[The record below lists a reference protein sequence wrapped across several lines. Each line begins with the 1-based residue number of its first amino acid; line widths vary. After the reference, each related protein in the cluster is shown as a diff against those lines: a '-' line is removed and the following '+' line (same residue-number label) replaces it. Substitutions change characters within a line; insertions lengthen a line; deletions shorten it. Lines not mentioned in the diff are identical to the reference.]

1 MSFNISAK
9 VYAINNAFF
18 FTKILHIE
26 KPGGTGGDGSGN
38 SHDLK
43 IFEKTGGDRGEP
55 GGGDRTIRNI
65 STILQ
70 KAPVSHDI
78 VRDTPPFMSFDQMDF
93 IINVFC
99 VFFQLLCIKR

>member
-26 KPGGTGGDGSGN
+26 KPGGGEGNGN

-43 IFEKTGGDRGEP
+43 FVEKTGEGP
-55 GGGDRTIRNI
+55 GGNRGGDGTNANI
-65 STILQ
+65 AKILQ
-70 KAPVSHDI
+70 KAPVS
-78 VRDTPPFMSFDQMDF
+78 
-93 IINVFC
+93 
-99 VFFQLLCIKR
+99 

>member
-26 KPGGTGGDGSGN
+26 KPGGDRGGTGGGNGSGN

-43 IFEKTGGDRGEP
+43 IFEKTGGEP
-55 GGGDRTIRNI
+55 GGDRGGTGPSII
-65 STILQ
+65 SILFCKKHQ
-70 KAPVSHDI
+70 YNSRGKESKHPV
-78 VRDTPPFMSFDQMDF
+78 
-93 IINVFC
+93 
-99 VFFQLLCIKR
+99 

>member
-26 KPGGTGGDGSGN
+26 KPGGNGRGN

-43 IFEKTGGDRGEP
+43 IFEKIGGGDRGERDHP
-55 GGGDRTIRNI
+55 QYRYYFAK
-65 STILQ
+65 STSM
-70 KAPVSHDI
+70 V
-78 VRDTPPFMSFDQMDF
+78 PPT
-93 IINVFC
+93 
-99 VFFQLLCIKR
+99 

>member
-26 KPGGTGGDGSGN
+26 KPGGNGRGN

-43 IFEKTGGDRGEP
+43 IFEKTGVEP
-55 GGGDRTIRNI
+55 GGNGSIYNI
-65 STILQ
+65 DTILQ
-70 KAPVSHDI
+70 KAPVCFLQGNIHWK
-78 VRDTPPFMSFDQMDF
+78 F
-93 IINVFC
+93 I
-99 VFFQLLCIKR
+99 